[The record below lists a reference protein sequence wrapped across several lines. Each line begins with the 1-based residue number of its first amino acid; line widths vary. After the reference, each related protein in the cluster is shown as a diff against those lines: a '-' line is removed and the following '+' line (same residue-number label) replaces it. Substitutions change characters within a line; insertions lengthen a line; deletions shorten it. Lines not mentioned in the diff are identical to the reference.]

1 MFNKTRQ
8 MIWLL
13 LIAGLTLVP
22 AVVLADALA
31 LVAPEQVGISSQ
43 RLARVEQVAQR
54 YVDEQRVAGIVT
66 LISRR
71 GQLVQSSVL
80 GRMGLDNDAPMQLDT
95 LFRIFSMTKAITAV
109 GALILYEQGH
119 FHLDDPVERFIPELK
134 QMKVFEEGVLVDART
149 PMTMHHLFTHMSGLS
164 YGYRR
169 DHPVVELIEWDDPRM
184 STSSTDFITKLARL
198 PLRNHPGE
206 AWGYSFA
213 SDVLGVVIERITGLS
228 LADFLRTALFEPLEM
243 VDTSFAVPAH
253 KHHRLASS
261 HRWDAP
267 SQVLKLVEE
276 RYDSDQAYRVN
287 GFESGGSGLISTA
300 PDYGRF
306 LEMLRNGGRYG
317 DKQILSPKL
326 VRYMGQDHLPGSI
339 TDANVGPNHDRSLG
353 LGGGHGLGIGVYIDP
368 VRRGVLS
375 SKGELDWG
383 GVAGTI
389 FWLDPQEDVIVVS
402 MIQLFASPWRLRDDL
417 SVAVYQAL
425 TEINE

>member
-1 MFNKTRQ
+1 
-8 MIWLL
+8 
-13 LIAGLTLVP
+13 
-22 AVVLADALA
+22 
-31 LVAPEQVGISSQ
+31 
-43 RLARVEQVAQR
+43 
-54 YVDEQRVAGIVT
+54 
-66 LISRR
+66 
-71 GQLVQSSVL
+71 
-80 GRMGLDNDAPMQLDT
+80 
-95 LFRIFSMTKAITAV
+95 
-109 GALILYEQGH
+109 
-119 FHLDDPVERFIPELK
+119 
-134 QMKVFEEGVLVDART
+134 
-149 PMTMHHLFTHMSGLS
+149 MTMHHLFTHMSGLS

>member
-1 MFNKTRQ
+1 MFNRTGCLT
-8 MIWLL
+8 WLL
-13 LIAGLTLVP
+13 MVAGLYPVQPLVF
-22 AVVLADALA
+22 ADALE
-31 LVAPEQVGISSQ
+31 LVIPEQVGISSR

-54 YVDEQRVAGIVT
+54 YVDEQRVPGIVT

-71 GQLVQSSVL
+71 GQPVQSSVL
-80 GRMGLDNDAPMQLDT
+80 GQMGLDNDAPMQLDT

-109 GALILYEQGH
+109 GALTLYEQGH
-119 FHLDDPVERFIPELK
+119 FHLDDPVEKFIPELK
-134 QMKVFEEGVLVDART
+134 QLKVFEKGVLVEART
-149 PMTMHHLFTHMSGLS
+149 AMTMHQLFTHMSGLS

-169 DHPVVELIEWDDPRM
+169 DHPVAELIQWDNPAV
-184 STSSTDFITKLARL
+184 SASSAEFIDKLARL

-228 LADFLRTALFEPLEM
+228 LAEFLSVALFEPLGM
-243 VDTSFAVPAH
+243 IDTGFAVPPD
-253 KHHRLASS
+253 KLHRLASS
-261 HRWDAP
+261 HWWDEIN
-267 SQVLKLVEE
+267 QVVKLVQEP
-276 RYDSDQAYRVN
+276 YDREQAYRVN
-287 GFESGGSGLISTA
+287 GFDSGGSGLISTA
-300 PDYGRF
+300 PDYSRF

-326 VRYMGQDHLPGSI
+326 VSYMGQDHLPASI
-339 TDANVGPNHDRSLG
+339 TDANVGPDHDRSLG

-425 TEINE
+425 TEIDE